1 MLAFTWSSAVFQSTA
16 LISTAK
22 ASRMI
27 RAFQNAP
34 QPKQRLQ
41 QCGPAGDRQQEG
53 QGPKAWGR
61 RGSPERLQSPDITL
75 HHPCLALASDGEN
88 RGG

>member
-75 HHPCLALASDGEN
+75 HHPCLALASDEEN
-88 RGG
+88 RAG